1 MKEIERNLQVASEKL
16 DEREDVINSQ
26 RQEIEKHHA
35 EFGNK
40 CKEIKA
46 LE

>member
-1 MKEIERNLQVASEKL
+1 VKEIERNLQVASEKL

-26 RQEIEKHHA
+26 SQEIENLNT
-35 EFGNK
+35 EFENK

-46 LE
+46 LQ